1 MKRAALSFAA
11 VAATIFVLEAAAPII
26 QLAYGQTPA
35 QREDSVVNNLY
46 SQFVKANTKNPVLG
60 EPLINVDPKWIMQ
73 VRKEALA
80 GNARAQDVMGNLHI
94 HYGAIFRES
103 GKSAWDDLRHDS
115 ARAAYWFR
123 KAADQKIEDAQNQ
136 LGFLYYSG
144 EGLSRNFAQAAYWFR
159 KAADQGSVDAQDQL
173 GVMYYLGQ
181 GVPQDHAQAVHWFRS
196 AAEQGS
202 WPDQLKIASSY
213 CNGDGVPQDFS
224 KSAYWYWKASEK
236 GGGVALT
243 KIARNYY
250 EGGCGF
256 PKNYTQAANF
266 YRKAADRGDYFASV
280 VLGFLYGNG
289 KGAARNYKQTA
300 YWWNKAAKQGAPTRQ
315 NGAYR
320 LFLLGLLYYKG
331 LGVPQDSVKAEAYWE
346 QSEKS
351 GEAGVWVVKNC
362 LNAIKSGSGF
372 VVDNLLAH
380 PDKLGVLALGYN
392 LPDQSLYGFLR

>member
-11 VAATIFVLEAAAPII
+11 VVATLFVMEAVAPII
-26 QLAYGQTPA
+26 QLAHGQTSV
-35 QREDSVVNNLY
+35 QRKDSVVDNLY
-46 SQFVKANTKNPVLG
+46 RQFVKANTKNPMLG
-60 EPLINVDPKWIMQ
+60 EPLINVDPQWIMQ
-73 VRKEALA
+73 VRKDALA

-94 HYGAIFRES
+94 HYGAIFGGS
-103 GKSAWDDLRHDS
+103 GKSAWDDLQHDS
-115 ARAAYWFR
+115 ASAAYWFR

-144 EGLSRNFAQAAYWFR
+144 EGLSRDFAQAAYWFH
-159 KAADQGSVDAQDQL
+159 KAADQGSVVAQDQL

-181 GVPQDHAQAVHWFRS
+181 GVPQDHTQAVHWFRS

-213 CNGDGVPQDFS
+213 CDGDGVPQDFS
-224 KSAYWYWKASEK
+224 QSAYWYWKASEK

-266 YRKAADRGDYFASV
+266 YRKAADHGDYFASV

-289 KGAARNYKQTA
+289 KGVAINYKQTA
-300 YWWNKAAKQGAPTRQ
+300 YWWSKAVTQGAPTQQ

-346 QSEKS
+346 RSEKS
-351 GEAGVWVVKNC
+351 GETGVGVVKDC
-362 LNAIKSGSGF
+362 LNAVKSGSGF
-372 VVDNLLAH
+372 VVENLLAH

-392 LPDQSLYGFLR
+392 LPDQSLYDFLR